1 MKLSKVGTQT
11 AVKICTS
18 LIYVLTWI
26 YKLDIISF
34 AVKSKVVP
42 LQWLYIWHL
51 FWVLDAYIQASES
64 VIFLFGELRWAS
76 KTLVDL
82 VFSVKLS
89 SPLSLCGLCYKGCL
103 KNEIWDLLIE
113 AMIIYQILFRIWI
126 EITLGFIWNQV
137 LLISIPIMWIRL
149 IQKKEKEGF

>member
-103 KNEIWDLLIE
+103 KNEIWDFKFDLNCME
-113 AMIIYQILFRIWI
+113 EQRQVW
-126 EITLGFIWNQV
+126 FIDRSNDH
-137 LLISIPIMWIRL
+137 LSDS
-149 IQKKEKEGF
+149 F